1 MARLPRYNV
10 INQPQHIILR
20 GNNRSIIFVSDD
32 DYRFFLTCLHDAASQ
47 HGCSIYAY
55 VLMTNH
61 VHLLMSPHEENSI
74 SKTMQS
80 VGRRYVQYFNYL
92 QQRTGTLWEGRYKST
107 LIDSE
112 AYLLRCYRYI
122 ELNPV
127 RANMVALPIDYVWSS
142 YANHAESKENTL
154 LTEHP
159 LYLALGRDADA
170 RRQSYR
176 DLFKHHL
183 DEVDLQSIR
192 NATNKGW
199 VLGKD
204 SFKDEMSA
212 ATNRRL
218 APLPKGRPKTIEI
231 EPGSN

>member
-10 INQPQHIILR
+10 IDQPQHIILR
-20 GNNRSIIFVSDD
+20 GNNRSIIFVGDD

-127 RANMVALPIDYVWSS
+127 RANMVAQPIDYAWSS
-142 YANHAESKENTL
+142 YANHAEGKENVL

-159 LYLALGRDADA
+159 LYLALGSNVDA
-170 RRQSYR
+170 RQHNYR

-183 DEVDLQSIR
+183 NEVDLQGIR

-199 VLGKD
+199 VLGND
-204 SFKDEMSA
+204 SFKDKMSA
-212 ATNRRL
+212 ASNRRL
-218 APLPKGRPKTIEI
+218 TPLPKGRPKTIKI
-231 EPGSN
+231 ESDPN